1 MTTMEKSAAQKK
13 TGAFSKLKNFREL
26 NLIIIIA
33 AICVIMSF
41 LSPVFATATNIRAVA
56 ISLALDF
63 IVVTAMALVII
74 SGGIDL
80 SVGATMGV
88 ACAIT
93 AVMYTGGSPFIVC
106 VVCGFG
112 VAVLMG
118 FFNGFL
124 IAKQKMPPF
133 IVTLAAMS
141 IARGLCFIVTQG
153 YSISLTN
160 KLPAGFKILGSGEV
174 GGIPVLVIISIAFII
189 FADIMFRRSP
199 VLRKVFYT
207 GSNEKTAAYSGIPV
221 SKIKISVYVVSA
233 ALCGLAGILFLARF
247 SYASA
252 IVGQGIEMSMIA
264 GCVIG
269 GVSMEGGEGSVLGAV
284 LGVTMLALINNAL
297 VLLNISVYWQ
307 EFISGVILITA
318 VWLDYYRNS
327 RRQKAL
333 VKA

>member
-1 MTTMEKSAAQKK
+1 MEERKQGN
-13 TGAFSKLKNFREL
+13 TIGHKLKNFREL

-33 AICVIMSF
+33 AICIIMAV
-41 LSPVFATATNIRAVA
+41 LSPVFLTPSNIRAVA

-63 IVVTAMALVII
+63 IVVVAMAMVII

-88 ACAIT
+88 ACAIA
-93 AVMYTGGSPFIVC
+93 AVMYVGGMPFILC
-106 VVCGFG
+106 ILCGLA

-118 FFNGFL
+118 VFNGFL

-141 IARGLCFIVTQG
+141 IARGLCFIVTEG

-160 KLPAGFKILGSGEV
+160 KLPAGFKALGSGDV
-174 GGIPVLVIISIAFII
+174 GGIPILVIISIVFVIV
-189 FADIMFRRSP
+189 ADILFRKSP
-199 VLRKVFYT
+199 LLRKVFYT

-221 SKIKISVYVVSA
+221 SKVKMCVYIISSL
-233 ALCGLAGILFLARF
+233 LCGIAGILFLARF

-252 IVGQGIEMSMIA
+252 IVGQGIEMNMIA

-269 GVSMEGGEGSVLGAV
+269 GVSMEGGEGTVLGAV
-284 LGVTMLALINNAL
+284 LGIIMLGLISNAL

-307 EFISGVILITA
+307 EFISGVILIAA
-318 VWLDYYRNS
+318 VWLDYSRNMK
-327 RRQKAL
+327 REKAL